1 MKKKDVM
8 KNRTIKEIV
17 TEKTIDSLLCPS
29 IGTEKES
36 EKDKILFAFFKK
48 AVNQTAGC
56 SLDGGLKKLPSSLDG
71 KKMGRRCKSIAGDGS
86 LERVDLSSDF
96 FTISDKF
103 ILSEIVS
110 LLNPAITCVY
120 CGTTDEFYFYDRTVV
135 KPYGLFF
142 KSVVTDLIKITSIGS
157 LPMEVKIKNSSLN
170 LWNEQNSEN
179 FQALKK
185 ALRALESKNLV
196 SA

>member
-1 MKKKDVM
+1 MKKTEVL
-8 KNRTIKEIV
+8 KNRTIKEIT
-17 TEKTIDSLLCPS
+17 TEKAINSLLCSS

-36 EKDKILFAFFKK
+36 EKDKILFDFFKK
-48 AVNQTAGC
+48 SVKQTAGC
-56 SLDGGLKKLPSSLDG
+56 SLAGGLKKLPSRLDG

-96 FTISDKF
+96 FTIADKF

-120 CGTTDEFYFYDRTVV
+120 CGTTDEFYFYDRTALR
-135 KPYGLFF
+135 PYGLFI
-142 KSVVTDLIKITSIGS
+142 KSVTTDLIKITSIGRE
-157 LPMEVKIKNSSLN
+157 PMEVKIKNSSLN
-170 LWNEQNSEN
+170 LWDEQKSVF
-179 FQALKK
+179 FQAFKK
-185 ALRALESKNLV
+185 ALEKETKNKV

>member
-1 MKKKDVM
+1 MKKKDVI

-17 TEKTIDSLLCPS
+17 TEKAINSLLCLS
-29 IGTEKES
+29 EKKN
-36 EKDKILFAFFKK
+36 EKDKILFAFFQK
-48 AVNQTAGC
+48 AKRQTAGC
-56 SLDGGLKKLPSSLDG
+56 SLDGGLKKLPSNLGG
-71 KKMGRRCKSIAGDGS
+71 KKLNRRCKNIAGDGS

-120 CGTTDEFYFYDRTVV
+120 CGTTDEFYFYDRTALR
-135 KPYGLFF
+135 PYGLFF
-142 KSVVTDLIKITSIGS
+142 KSVTTDLKKIISIGGDT
-157 LPMEVKIKNSSLN
+157 MEVKVKSSSIN

-185 ALRALESKNLV
+185 ALQTLETKNLV